1 MKYSD
6 AEKLLE
12 LGLISREQCD
22 AIIDRLKLSP
32 AASRNYLLIAFS
44 CLGGVLVLAG
54 VILLISANWA
64 EIPPLVKQISAAAL
78 MLAFW
83 IFGLRFVCRK
93 ENPRPILGE
102 SLCFVGAGLWLG
114 NIALYGQIY
123 QISSEPS
130 KAIGAWFLGIFLL
143 PWLVRLRGVFLMSL
157 VAAFIWL
164 CCKAEEVP
172 NDIDEVFY
180 FRFLAFFAAVSAL
193 GIFLSNLKDETR
205 ERVRGYGPLAAW
217 TAFPA
222 LVLLAQPLCY
232 VRLWKVFCAEASTLV
247 PAGLLLIA
255 SLLFSFR
262 KKLGALGNVAAILLG
277 AFPLVPLGLEYLDT
291 ATQTPDDV
299 IHALM
304 MGVLFV
310 CGNAAMIF
318 GAKVTKKFYVNLGAM
333 MIFLS
338 AIALAIEVVGSLTS
352 SGLALIAAGVFLI
365 VVGYAL
371 ERQRRKIT
379 AKIKEDISSSI
390 TL

>member
-12 LGLISREQCD
+12 LGLISREQRD
-22 AIIDRLKLSP
+22 AIVEQLKLSP

-54 VILLISANWA
+54 IILLISANWA
-64 EIPPLVKQISAAAL
+64 EIPPLAKQISAAAL

-130 KAIGAWFLGIFLL
+130 KAIGAWVLGIFLL

-180 FRFLAFFAAVSAL
+180 FHFLAFFAAVSAL
-193 GIFLSNLKDETR
+193 GIFLSNLKNETR

-232 VRLWKVFCAEASTLV
+232 VRLFDYDGKVLLV

-277 AFPLVPLGLEYLDT
+277 AFPLVPLGLGYLDS
-291 ATQTPDDV
+291 ATQTPADV

-304 MGVLFV
+304 IGTLFV
-310 CGNAAMIF
+310 CGNAAMVL

-338 AIALAIEVVGSLTS
+338 AIALALEVVGSLTS

-365 VVGYAL
+365 IVGYVL

-379 AKIKEDISSSI
+379 AKIKEEASADR
-390 TL
+390 L